1 MLASVGAFL
10 LLGEDIS
17 APGVAGLLLVVAGIT
32 LIATQGRLASFR
44 SAEAHR
50 GVRWGMG
57 TGALIATYTVID
69 GWAVKMLGVVQ
80 AVLVW
85 LSNARPCFFLLP
97 CLRRDPDVPR
107 DQTGGH

>member
-32 LIATQGRLASFR
+32 LIATQGRFAAFR
-44 SAEAHR
+44 TAEAHR

-57 TGALIATYTVID
+57 TGALIATYTVVD
-69 GWAVKMLGVVQ
+69 GWAVKRSEEHTSELQSLMRISY
-80 AVLVW
+80 AVFW
-85 LSNARPCFFLLP
+85 LNKKKPK
-97 CLRRDPDVPR
+97 
-107 DQTGGH
+107 TNN